1 MSLSNPLNAANTE
14 RKPIASVPLK
24 IRLLLLA
31 ILFAGIL
38 AVIVPSF
45 ADVHGA
51 PQEFVQDPCHKE
63 TSAHRDL
70 CK

>member
-1 MSLSNPLNAANTE
+1 VTTSNPLSATNTE

-24 IRLLLLA
+24 IRLLLFA
-31 ILFAGIL
+31 ILLAGIL

-45 ADVHGA
+45 ADMRGA
-51 PQEFVQDPCHKE
+51 RREFVQELCHRE
-63 TSAHRDL
+63 ASARHDL

>member
-1 MSLSNPLNAANTE
+1 VSMTNPLNAPNTE

-24 IRLLLLA
+24 IRLLLMA

-45 ADVHGA
+45 ADMHGTR
-51 PQEFVQDPCHKE
+51 QEFVQEPCHKE
-63 TSAHRDL
+63 ASAHRDL